1 MRILFAATDYIAIP
15 LLEAL
20 SREGLVG
27 AVLTAPDAPGK
38 RGKSLI
44 PSPIKVKAL
53 ELGLEVYSPETLR
66 TEARE
71 YVKTLSCDT
80 LLSFCYGKIFGP
92 MFLTLFER
100 TFNVHPSA
108 LPKYRGCA
116 PIYAAIKNGDRE
128 SAISLQSIALKVDEG
143 DIHAVLPFEL
153 DGKENND
160 TLTERV
166 GILAPELV
174 IPALKNIDNI
184 VPKTQNNDD
193 ASYQMFITKE
203 DGKID
208 FSRSAKEIHA
218 QIRACY
224 PWPKAYALLGED
236 KLILTSVSASLFD
249 EFEKSAGEE
258 PGTVVALDKKRG
270 LKIACADF
278 YIYVDRVLPPMKKE
292 MDAASYVNGN
302 RSIIGTVLK

>member
-92 MFLTLFER
+92 MFLSLFER

-143 DIHAVLPFEL
+143 DIYAVLPFEL
-153 DGKENND
+153 DGKENNES
-160 TLTERV
+160 LTERV
-166 GILAPELV
+166 SLLAPDIV
-174 IPALKNIDNI
+174 IPALKNIENI
-184 VPKTQNNDD
+184 VPAPQNNAD
-193 ASYQMFITKE
+193 ASYQMFIMKE
-203 DGKID
+203 AGKID
-208 FSRSAKEIHA
+208 FSRSAKDIHA

-236 KLILTSVSASLFD
+236 KLILTSVNGSLFD
-249 EFEKSAGEE
+249 EFEKSQGEE

-270 LKIACADF
+270 LKIALSDY

-302 RSIIGTVLK
+302 RSIIGSVLK